1 MDNTTAAKL
10 APLWVALLAFFF
22 IRGLGSDAFTEVSTY
37 LGILAGAAVALTA
50 WFIAR
55 KRGRTEG

>member
-1 MDNTTAAKL
+1 MDSQTAAEL
-10 APLWVALLAFFF
+10 APP
-22 IRGLGSDAFTEVSTY
+22 D
-37 LGILAGAAVALTA
+37 ILAGAAVALTA